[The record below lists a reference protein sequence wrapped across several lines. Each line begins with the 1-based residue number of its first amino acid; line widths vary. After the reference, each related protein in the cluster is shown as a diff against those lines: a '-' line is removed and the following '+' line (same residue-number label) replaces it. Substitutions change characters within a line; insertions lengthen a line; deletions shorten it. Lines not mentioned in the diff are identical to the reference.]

1 MPTPDRKRAL
11 ITKLH
16 IAKQQLGMDDDDY
29 RALLRRHG
37 ATGET
42 PSSRDMR
49 IGQISDALNEMIGKG
64 WKPSA
69 PKGAGRQPSPARG
82 KGDQMAKIEA
92 LLTDKGVRQ
101 GSPVPWSYADAIAQR
116 VCKVARVAW
125 CTTAQLNKVI
135 AALEYDKRRTRD
147 EQ

>member
-1 MPTPDRKRAL
+1 MTDRKKSI

-16 IAKQQLGMDDDDY
+16 IAKQQIGMADDDY

-42 PSSRDMR
+42 PSSRDMV
-49 IGQISDALNEMIGKG
+49 IDQLSAALEEMIVKG
-64 WKPSA
+64 WTPAA
-69 PKGAGRQPSPARG
+69 PKKAGRNPRPARSREAQIG
-82 KGDQMAKIEA
+82 KIRA

-116 VCKVARVAW
+116 VCKVARVEW
-125 CTTAQLNKVI
+125 CTVPQLGKII
-135 AALEYDKRRTRD
+135 AALEYDRARHAQ
-147 EQ
+147 EAVS